1 VLDEHN
7 AAAGDE
13 VPIDGIGERRQL
25 LELSAAD
32 RDAKELRRPGK
43 IATNEHGVAVNARR
57 RRGSQ
62 FEQSAKVDDVDV
74 GYGSHERGLDMR
86 Y

>member
-1 VLDEHN
+1 
-7 AAAGDE
+7 
-13 VPIDGIGERRQL
+13 
-25 LELSAAD
+25 
-32 RDAKELRRPGK
+32 
-43 IATNEHGVAVNARR
+43 VNARR

-62 FEQSAKVDDVDV
+62 FEQSAKVDNVDV